1 MFRQKGGSM
10 SRKILFLLGVFIVL
24 VFMQSCSS
32 DPDKSLLEKYFQAD
46 SLNDNATLSTM
57 ALAPIS
63 INADSHE
70 ILSRTEDVIEP
81 ASLPDLNTKYLD
93 LKKQLEDSVGVTL
106 ASSDEL
112 DDAKFEMETA
122 RTPTSTRAAKTKV
135 DAAQLKYD
143 EQYEKHKNLQKEKNE
158 AEAAADRE
166 EEITLFSLGVQELV
180 NVRDLTGTV
189 TFKEVTVRTVGDQ
202 GTKDYKFY
210 LRLYTLVDEAMN
222 QQWRGH
228 WKIIKIEPLD

>member
-1 MFRQKGGSM
+1 MFCLKGGSM
-10 SRKILFLLGVFIVL
+10 SRKILFLLGAFIVL

-32 DPDKSLLEKYFQAD
+32 DPDKGLLEKYFQAD

-63 INADSHE
+63 IDPDSYE
-70 ILSRTEDVIEP
+70 ILSRTEEVVEP
-81 ASLPDLNTKYLD
+81 ATLPDLNAKYLD
-93 LKKQLEDSVGVTL
+93 LKKQLEDSIAVTL
-106 ASSDEL
+106 ESSGEL

-122 RTPTSTRAAKTKV
+122 RTPGATRAAKTKV

-143 EQYEKHKNLQKEKNE
+143 EQFEKHKELQKE
-158 AEAAADRE
+158 AEAAANRE

-180 NVRDLTGTV
+180 NVRDLTGDV
-189 TFKEVTVRTVGDQ
+189 TFKEVIVRTVGNQ
-202 GTKDYKFY
+202 GTKDYKFF
-210 LRLYTLVDEAMN
+210 LRMYTLFDEAMN
-222 QQWRGH
+222 QHWRGH

>member
-1 MFRQKGGSM
+1 
-10 SRKILFLLGVFIVL
+10 
-24 VFMQSCSS
+24 
-32 DPDKSLLEKYFQAD
+32 
-46 SLNDNATLSTM
+46 LN
-57 ALAPIS
+57 
-63 INADSHE
+63 
-70 ILSRTEDVIEP
+70 
-81 ASLPDLNTKYLD
+81 

-122 RTPTSTRAAKTKV
+122 RTPAATRAAKTKV

>member
-1 MFRQKGGSM
+1 MR
-10 SRKILFLLGVFIVL
+10 RKILFLIGVFIVL

-32 DPDKSLLEKYFQAD
+32 DPDKGLLEKYFQAD

-57 ALAPIS
+57 ALAPVSIS
-63 INADSHE
+63 ADSHE
-70 ILSRTEDVIEP
+70 ILSRTEEKIEP
-81 ASLPDLNTKYLD
+81 ATLPDLNMKYLD

-106 ASSDEL
+106 AASDEL

-122 RTPTSTRAAKTKV
+122 RTPGATRAAKAKV

-143 EQYEKHKNLQKEKNE
+143 EQYEKHKELQKGKNE
-158 AEAAADRE
+158 AETAADRE

-222 QQWRGH
+222 QNWRGH

>member
-1 MFRQKGGSM
+1 M
-10 SRKILFLLGVFIVL
+10 SKKILFLIGVFIVL

-32 DPDKSLLEKYFQAD
+32 DPDKGLLEKYFQAD

-70 ILSRTEDVIEP
+70 ILSRTEEIIEP
-81 ASLPDLNTKYLD
+81 AALPDLNTKYLD
-93 LKKQLEDSVGVTL
+93 LKKQLEDSVGPTML
-106 ASSDEL
+106 YSDEL
-112 DDAKFEMETA
+112 DDAKFDMETA
-122 RTPTSTRAAKTKV
+122 RTPAATRAAKTKV

-143 EQYEKHKNLQKEKNE
+143 EQYEKHKDLQKRKNE
-158 AEAAADRE
+158 AEDAVNRE
-166 EEITLFSLGVQELV
+166 EEITLFSLGIQELI
-180 NVRDLTGTV
+180 NVRDLTGDV
-189 TFKEVTVRTVGDQ
+189 AFKEVIVRTVGDQ

-210 LRLYTLVDEAMN
+210 LRVYTLVDEAMN
-222 QQWRGH
+222 QNWRGH